1 MSYTLHTGM
10 SVCLEQV
17 NGPKTYRGTKQRK
30 KYSVA
35 LNLVNF
41 EFLEPGELR
50 FKTSDSKS
58 TLDLT

>member
-10 SVCLEQV
+10 SVCPEQAKHTEV
-17 NGPKTYRGTKQRK
+17 LNREK

-58 TLDLT
+58 TLDLI